1 MTNARRGWGPARV
14 AGTVLVGALV
24 ALTSTVAFGPP
35 VAAHPSHKPQTL
47 RISSDGPQVNVRWRA
62 APDDLG
68 ELALFL
74 GVADGSRTL
83 VYQDGELVPEE
94 SDGSDAEL
102 LAGSDQFPEYLLDHI
117 QVRQE
122 GRSCKGTVTDTK
134 HLDHEGTSL
143 RFDCVDD
150 VEQVDVTVTTMTDVD
165 HEYRTVARSSTGD
178 RAVYTSHQSTH
189 DWQLAAP
196 DEGGSA
202 AWLRPAAGSAAVLS
216 GAMLLLYLLRRPRPV
231 RRLARRA

>member
-24 ALTSTVAFGPP
+24 ALTSTVSFVSP

-47 RISSDGPQVNVRWRA
+47 RLSSDGPQVLVRWRA

-74 GVADGSRTL
+74 GVSDGSRTL
-83 VYQDGELVPEE
+83 VYEDGELVPEE
-94 SDGSDAEL
+94 SDASDAEL
-102 LAGSDQFPEYLLDHI
+102 LAGSDQFPGYLLDHI

-122 GRSCKGTVTDTK
+122 GRSCEGTVTHTK
-134 HLDHEGTSL
+134 HLDHEGARL
-143 RFDCVDD
+143 RFDCVDN

-165 HEYRTVARSSTGD
+165 HEYRTAARSSTGD
-178 RAVYTSHQSTH
+178 RAVYTSHQATH

-202 AWLRPAAGSAAVLS
+202 AWLRPAAGSAAALS

-231 RRLARRA
+231 SRAARRA

>member
-1 MTNARRGWGPARV
+1 MTNARKRWGPARV
-14 AGTVLVGALV
+14 AGTGLVGALV
-24 ALTSTVAFGPP
+24 ALTSTVALVSP

-47 RISSDGPQVNVRWRA
+47 RLSSDGPQVHVRWRA

-74 GVADGSRTL
+74 RIADGSRTL

-122 GRSCKGTVTDTK
+122 SRSCEGMVTETK
-134 HLDHEGTSL
+134 HLDHEGARL
-143 RFDCVDD
+143 RFDCPDD
-150 VEQVDVTVTTMTDVD
+150 VEQVKVTVTTMTDVD
-165 HEYRTVARSSTGD
+165 HEYRTAAR
-178 RAVYTSHQSTH
+178 
-189 DWQLAAP
+189 
-196 DEGGSA
+196 
-202 AWLRPAAGSAAVLS
+202 
-216 GAMLLLYLLRRPRPV
+216 
-231 RRLARRA
+231 

>member
-24 ALTSTVAFGPP
+24 ALTSTVALGPP

-47 RISSDGPQVNVRWRA
+47 RLSSDGPQVHVRWRA

-74 GVADGSRTL
+74 GVSDGSRTL
-83 VYQDGELVPEE
+83 VYEDGELVAEE
-94 SDGSDAEL
+94 SDASDAEL
-102 LAGSDQFPEYLLDHI
+102 LAGSDEFPGYLLDHI

-122 GRSCKGTVTDTK
+122 GRSCEGMVAETK
-134 HLDHEGTSL
+134 HLDHEGARL
-143 RFDCVDD
+143 RFDCADD
-150 VEQVDVTVTTMTDVD
+150 VEQVKVTVTTMTDVD
-165 HEYRTVARSSTGD
+165 HEYRTAARSSTGD
-178 RAVYTSHQSTH
+178 RVVYTSHQSTH

-196 DEGGSA
+196 DEAGSA
-202 AWLRPAAGSAAVLS
+202 AWLRPAAGSAAVLAA
-216 GAMLLLYLLRRPRPV
+216 GVVLLYLLRRPQPLGRRP
-231 RRLARRA
+231 RRA